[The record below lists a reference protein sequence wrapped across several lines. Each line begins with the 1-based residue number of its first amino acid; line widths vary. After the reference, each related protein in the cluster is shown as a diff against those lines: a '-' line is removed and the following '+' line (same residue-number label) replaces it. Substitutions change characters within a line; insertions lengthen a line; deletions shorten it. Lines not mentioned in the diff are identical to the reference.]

1 MKLVEGAFLSNFY
14 PRPPR
19 GGRPAHHNHAGLQ
32 RENFYPRPPRGGRH
46 VDDEPSAAPVAISIH
61 ALREEGDGRSLSSGL
76 RHGISIHALREEG
89 DCSVDD
95 TFDRSI
101 FISIHALREEG
112 DAGHCGRCGGAAVIS
127 IHALREEGDRGCRVF
142 AARHMPFLSTPSVRR
157 ATLARLPDRIPGRF
171 LSTPSVRR
179 ATFHTGICNIPLCIS
194 IHASVRRATHFSQR
208 TYRKPVFLSTP
219 SVRRATVM
227 DIAKLAVLR
236 ISIHALREE
245 GDNHTRRIQP
255 HRKHF
260 YPRPP

>member
-1 MKLVEGAFLSNFY
+1 MQSAPMDTTSKFLST
-14 PRPPR
+14 
-19 GGRPAHHNHAGLQ
+19 
-32 RENFYPRPPRGGRH
+32 
-46 VDDEPSAAPVAISIH
+46 PSVRRATKGYLDKLNAEGISIH
-61 ALREEGDGRSLSSGL
+61 ALREEGDSRSLSSGL

-112 DAGHCGRCGGAAVIS
+112 DAGHCGRCGGAAVISIHALREEGDQNLISSPAKITIS

-219 SVRRATVM
+219 
-227 DIAKLAVLR
+227 
-236 ISIHALREE
+236 
-245 GDNHTRRIQP
+245 P
-255 HRKHF
+255 
-260 YPRPP
+260 